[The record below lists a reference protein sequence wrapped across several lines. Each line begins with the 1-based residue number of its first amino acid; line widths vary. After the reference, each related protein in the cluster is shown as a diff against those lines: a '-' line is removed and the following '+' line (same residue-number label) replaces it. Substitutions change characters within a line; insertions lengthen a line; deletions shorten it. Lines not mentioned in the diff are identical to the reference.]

1 MEQLDEDQFS
11 SLGPNLE
18 LKEVFHSYYPRLC
31 YFAYKLVNSKSVAED
46 LVQDVFLNILGK
58 QYDFKKEQA
67 LKAFLYQ
74 AVKNASLNALKKKNV
89 KDRYADSIMPI
100 SSEEPQVLEN
110 LIKSEV
116 YGNLHAALQSL
127 PKGCRKVVRLSYFDG
142 LKNDEISQMLN
153 VSVNTVKT
161 QKKRALQ
168 LLRLRL
174 NSFLILFFL
183 LFG

>member
-1 MEQLDEDQFS
+1 MMGEIISLDEDMFTAK
-11 SLGPNLE
+11 SLIKYVLANKVDRIIFYNPYVTE
-18 LKEVFHSYYPRLC
+18 KMHS
-31 YFAYKLVNSKSVAED
+31 
-46 LVQDVFLNILGK
+46 
-58 QYDFKKEQA
+58 
-67 LKAFLYQ
+67 LYQ

-183 LFG
+183 LFGN